1 MMHSQGHQD
10 MGMKGMHGGGSSS
23 GYGQGQGYGGNQNWE
38 MNPGSGW

>member
-1 MMHSQGHQD
+1 
-10 MGMKGMHGGGSSS
+10 MKGMHSGGSSSS